1 MRRVRG
7 TVTSLLAVSLT
18 QFSLLHFG
26 SDAFT
31 LPVRTGSGSLAGN
44 GKYRYRD
51 STFVSVATTDD
62 EASAAA
68 DAAPSDSAAAPQTSP
83 PQSDDVDVDRPPPR
97 RSSSPYS
104 TVKAGIGKWEE
115 MHGNYLLRPP
125 AETEPRA
132 LIHFLGGAIVGAA
145 PDVTYRYV
153 LERLAARGYLVVA
166 TPFNL
171 SFDHLKT
178 CDEVIAKF
186 ERIAGDLARQ
196 YGAVPVVGMGHSCGA
211 LLQILITSLFPDT
224 PRAANALLSYNNKP
238 VKDAVP
244 LFEEV
249 VAPFFTAIAAR
260 GNETWYPSGTVA
272 MALAVRLGRAAA
284 KGEIPSNDL
293 LADVAKFVT
302 PKRLSSIAP
311 EDVALP
317 SRVRDALTTVV
328 DPAAGAL
335 ESAGVLPVL
344 SQAVDVLEQIPL
356 LVEEV
361 ADGAT
366 DFNPTPSS
374 VRAAARRAYRARR
387 TLLLQYDSDPLDESE
402 EIEELLREA
411 ETVMRMKRPM
421 ISIDI
426 QRRVLKGGHASPV
439 LAPPVDIAERAED
452 ILGAETAK
460 ERLLYAEA
468 DATVEELARW
478 LDEGQL

>member
-1 MRRVRG
+1 MVALRSHAGKREAAMRYVSCAITSVLAAFLIQLSLHAG
-7 TVTSLLAVSLT
+7 T
-18 QFSLLHFG
+18 
-26 SDAFT
+26 DAFT
-31 LPVRTGSGSLAGN
+31 LSFGTGRETMGGCREYRTRTSV
-44 GKYRYRD
+44 
-51 STFVSVATTDD
+51 FVATNEET
-62 EASAAA
+62 SAETGQ
-68 DAAPSDSAAAPQTSP
+68 AAPQP
-83 PQSDDVDVDRPPPR
+83 PPVVENVDRPPRPA
-97 RSSSPYS
+97 SSPYS
-104 TVKAGIGKWEE
+104 TVKAGVGKWEE
-115 MHGNYLLRPP
+115 VHGNYLLRPP
-125 AETEPRA
+125 ADTEPRA

-196 YGAVPVVGMGHSCGA
+196 YGAVPVVGVGHSCGA

-238 VKDAVP
+238 VKEAVP

-260 GNETWYPSGTVA
+260 NETWYPSGTVA

-284 KGEIPSNDL
+284 KGEVPSDELLKDL
-293 LADVAKFVT
+293 AQFVT
-302 PKRLSSIAP
+302 PKQLLSILP
-311 EDVALP
+311 EDVSLP
-317 SRVRDALTTVV
+317 AQVRDALAAAV
-328 DPAAGAL
+328 DPAASAL
-335 ESAGVLPVL
+335 DSAGVLPVL
-344 SQAVDVLEQIPL
+344 SQAVDVFEQIPL

-361 ADGAT
+361 ADGAK
-366 DFNPTPSS
+366 DFNPTPAS

-421 ISIDI
+421 ITIDI

-439 LAPPVDIAERAED
+439 LAPAVDVAERAED
-452 ILGAETAK
+452 ILGADTAK

-468 DATVEELARW
+468 DATVEELVRW